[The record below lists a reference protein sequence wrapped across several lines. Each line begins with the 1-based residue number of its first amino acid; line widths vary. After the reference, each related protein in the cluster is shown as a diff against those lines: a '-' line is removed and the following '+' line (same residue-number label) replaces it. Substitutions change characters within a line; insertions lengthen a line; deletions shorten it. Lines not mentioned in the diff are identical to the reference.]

1 MLNYQRVYCTVIQFG
16 EFQPRILLSPCVVAN
31 VLSELVSDAN
41 VALAAGNGSLG
52 GLNKWVPFQ

>member
-1 MLNYQRVYCTVIQFG
+1 MLVYQRVIQFG
-16 EFQPRILLSPCVVAN
+16 ECQPRILLSPCVVAN